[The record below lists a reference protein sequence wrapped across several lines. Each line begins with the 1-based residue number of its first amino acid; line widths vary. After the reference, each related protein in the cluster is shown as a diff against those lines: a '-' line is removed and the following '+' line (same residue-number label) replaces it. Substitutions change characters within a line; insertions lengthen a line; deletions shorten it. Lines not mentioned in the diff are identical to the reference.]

1 MTTQQAQQKQPDA
14 NVEISEKHQPFLEK
28 VMTEGGLSDLYD
40 ARDITEVVF
49 RVMRDVMSTETAD
62 HVAEELHKEVMPTSN
77 KRLQMEIA
85 ELWEDTNPI
94 VGFLSRIR
102 PPLKGPGL
110 SGIDSEKFL
119 VRVANEGG
127 LPPTTHAET
136 VIKAV
141 FSATKA
147 ELSKER
153 IEEITGWL
161 PADIQEIWKQA

>member
-1 MTTQQAQQKQPDA
+1 MTAQKTDQNQQNP
-14 NVEISEKHQPFLEK
+14 NGEIDEQHQPFLEK
-28 VMTEGGLSDLYD
+28 VMTEGGLSDLFD

-49 RVMRDVMSTETAD
+49 RVMRDVMDTETIE
-62 HVAEELHKEVMPTSN
+62 HVTDELHTEVLPTDN

-85 ELWEDTNPI
+85 ELWKDTNPI

-110 SGIDSEKFL
+110 SGINSELFL
-119 VRVANEGG
+119 TRVANEGG
-127 LPPTTHAET
+127 LPPTTNAET

-147 ELSKER
+147 ELSQER
-153 IEEITGWL
+153 IDEITPWL
-161 PADIQEIWKQA
+161 PDTIQQIWKQA